1 MTNPTKSTANLLAV
15 LGDDIRRFQHG
26 LFGRWRGATQ
36 RRPPSRCSPPT
47 VAPRRRRSGINLQ
60 RPSPAA
66 SALGGNHKRAAR
78 GPQNPGSPAPAARWP
93 GSPGPNLLSP
103 PSGCRRGGAALPRQY
118 RGPTQTRLGT
128 LRASWSLLAAAA
140 GASVK
145 YSRATSTEG
154 AEVHFID
161 LKDRQG

>member
-1 MTNPTKSTANLLAV
+1 MGAMLHWILPRLAAYVAVVVAAGLLFLA
-15 LGDDIRRFQHG
+15 
-26 LFGRWRGATQ
+26 GASVYALMW
-36 RRPPSRCSPPT
+36 PPSRCSPPT